1 MTAPTFIDT
10 HVHLDAEVY
19 DVDRDAVISR
29 ARAAGV
35 SHFICIG
42 ASRGFES
49 NERAL
54 NLAATHREISATVGI
69 HPQDASIPLDIERLS
84 ALASRPKV
92 VAIGETGLDYFRDS
106 ASREDQVAWFRAHI
120 ALAKSKQLPLVI
132 HSRDSGADCL
142 ALLKGDGASSV
153 GGVFHCFSESAE
165 FARELRSLH
174 FYVSV
179 PGILTFKKNDQ
190 YRATFKE
197 IPLEQ
202 ILLETDA
209 PYLAPD
215 PFRGKRNES
224 AYMVRT
230 AEVLAQIHETSVEE
244 IGKIT
249 SSNAVKL
256 FKIPLV
262 KEDAQ

>member
-1 MTAPTFIDT
+1 MALPALIDT
-10 HVHLDAEVY
+10 HVHLDAEAY
-19 DVDRDAVISR
+19 DADRDAVISR
-29 ARAAGV
+29 ARTAGV

-54 NLAATHREISATVGI
+54 HLASTHQDISATIGI
-69 HPQDASIPLDIERLS
+69 HPQDASIPLNVERLT
-84 ALASRPKV
+84 ALASHPKV

-106 ASREDQVAWFRAHI
+106 ASKEDQKTWFRAHI
-120 ALAKSKQLPLVI
+120 ALAKAKQLPLVI
-132 HSRDSGADCL
+132 HSRDAGTDCL
-142 ALLKGDGASSV
+142 ALLQEEGAAAV
-153 GGVFHCFSESAE
+153 GGVFHCFSESSE
-165 FARELRSLH
+165 FARELLAIN
-174 FYVSV
+174 FFVSV

-190 YRATFKE
+190 YRATIKE
-197 IPLEQ
+197 IPLSQ

-224 AYMVRT
+224 AYIVRT
-230 AEVLAQIHETSVEE
+230 AEVLAQVHQTSLEE

-249 SSNAVKL
+249 SSNARKL
-256 FKIPLV
+256 FKIPH
-262 KEDAQ
+262 